1 MFRSRRRRGLDN
13 IHRRRRRVSF
23 RRSHWSPL
31 VLEALPAQYRTA
43 LRRLERNSGRNAT
56 FRALRPRLGPRYARR
71 RGSAR
76 RTRSLSASP
85 ALARLAAL
93 GIVLELLIQ
102 KEKLFTGSEDE
113 LTAAI
118 CTSQQPV
125 HKFHTT
131 SPIVRKLTSKHRR
144 FAVTTIGPACVR
156 YGPCRG
162 ETTSCLPAVRSS
174 LRQAPGPADLGRKS
188 AEAVSERPPPSSERR
203 PSTVLSNRLNPVP
216 YGSSCGSSCGQA
228 LLSHASS
235 RRVSGKTN
243 DALLP

>member
-1 MFRSRRRRGLDN
+1 LSLEIVLGITLETLCLCALRCNSGHLRLCRRMFRSRRGRGLDN

-113 LTAAI
+113 FTAAI
-118 CTSQQPV
+118 CT
-125 HKFHTT
+125 
-131 SPIVRKLTSKHRR
+131 
-144 FAVTTIGPACVR
+144 G
-156 YGPCRG
+156 
-162 ETTSCLPAVRSS
+162 
-174 LRQAPGPADLGRKS
+174 
-188 AEAVSERPPPSSERR
+188 
-203 PSTVLSNRLNPVP
+203 
-216 YGSSCGSSCGQA
+216 
-228 LLSHASS
+228 
-235 RRVSGKTN
+235 
-243 DALLP
+243 